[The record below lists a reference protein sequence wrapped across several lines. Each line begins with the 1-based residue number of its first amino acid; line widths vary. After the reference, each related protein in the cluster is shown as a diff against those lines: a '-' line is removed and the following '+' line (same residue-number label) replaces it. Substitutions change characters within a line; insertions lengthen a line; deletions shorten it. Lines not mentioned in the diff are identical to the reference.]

1 MPSSQTRLRRLKGG
15 RPHVVYVR
23 LGDEEFAE
31 LTKRAGER
39 GLSRPRYLVEMA
51 TVGERLNIT
60 ERRSLIAAF
69 MAAKRSMAES
79 GAALLGLVV
88 GMDGRPESDRCWE
101 ILARHYKVTDQLTST
116 VEDLERVIE

>member
-1 MPSSQTRLRRLKGG
+1 MDSPAGRLRRQTGG
-15 RPHVVYVR
+15 RQHFVGVR
-23 LGDEEFAE
+23 LSDDEFAE

-51 TVGERLNIT
+51 TVGERLSIT

-79 GAALLGLVV
+79 GDALLGVFL
-88 GMDGRPESDRCWE
+88 GRPGLDTEE
-101 ILARHYKVTDQLTST
+101 ILGRHYETLALVGSA
-116 VEDLERVIE
+116 VADLERVIE